1 MTSLSGKQSPSA
13 AEARVICDALR
24 HGLSRALPDLS
35 SEHEQGRGLGKC
47 IGPFGKLR
55 AGSSSGVARFA
66 RDSASS
72 G

>member
-1 MTSLSGKQSPSA
+1 MLCGTT
-13 AEARVICDALR
+13 EAVPFPVFA
-24 HGLSRALPDLS
+24 SSVS
-35 SEHEQGRGLGKC
+35 SEYGQEKC

-55 AGSSSGVARFA
+55 AGPSLGVARFA